1 MVSLWD
7 GLGMVAPKSQTIL
20 DFAAATDDASIEH
33 NADHSHLTPTK
44 SPRFITAQMPFLQR
58 ATQPTKL

>member
-1 MVSLWD
+1 MASLWD

-20 DFAAATDDASIEH
+20 DFAAATDDASIED

-44 SPRFITAQMPFLQR
+44 SP
-58 ATQPTKL
+58 